1 MHTRAII
8 VLTVTVLLVVGWAG
22 AALAGEICDK
32 LPTTPGAR
40 VIIVNSADQLAEA
53 VGDPEELAADDD
65 AAFATAQPGDF
76 ICIAANLTITTSG
89 TLTNTDLHPVTN
101 TAINITIPNITIY
114 GGIVNSTTGAR
125 ATLTAGAGLTAAI
138 FEVGATGAQMA
149 LFPSSAGVD
158 YRLAPFNATG
168 NPNNVAITD
177 PTFDCA
183 GISATAITVLP
194 GANYTVIEDNL
205 IGGLTGECSTA
216 GVLVLADR
224 DTSSPPDQAR
234 DDTDGDGVLEDTVG
248 TRIRANVFD
257 AQNGASGPAILL
269 TENVVGVPD
278 PNVGALEDQPPFEQC
293 VGAGVGTNHTVI
305 GSSVANAGFADL
317 VAGPPVPDTPVV
329 GDGPGFN
336 DGNLI
341 TRTTGTGTW
350 SIGIRSEG
358 SHICIRGNLILT
370 PSGASQP
377 AIDRDGIRLEPGA
390 NGTAVWGNIIGSLD
404 GTERAVGGDGIAVLG
419 PFKLTS
425 VTPDGDSLYDNIVGN
440 VGSATQAALRGAT
453 RNGFLCQ
460 DERIFV
466 QGSSQGAQRAVDN
479 GDDGFDMSGTA
490 PADSEGFGCTKRD
503 AVFNNDAIGNGGNG
517 FEGGSDFVDNDALE
531 NMGHGFLVP
540 GPGPNR
546 FCGNVANDNGDS
558 TLDPFATGLSGFAV
572 DSNNVFTDGGT
583 FGSATCARGGNTA
596 NANLFAGFFLGI
608 SPPSLNATN
617 NRLTRTAPP
626 GLPFSTVHQA
636 NCNGVIGVFVDGH
649 NNWIAHTDAFSNGS
663 LTIPAVGGAGITL
676 EVGAYG
682 NRLTQNRAGSLNY
695 NATPAATCPEAGTA
709 TGTVAAP
716 VQAFGLGVQGGN
728 GPGAPVGATANV
740 AWLNIFGD
748 PDYNIVVLS
757 GDDDSATGPGT
768 GGPSV
773 RTPGPLEGNHF
784 GIALGN
790 RTAAVLRLEEQD
802 GLAPGLGTP
811 QDLDGDG
818 IAGMACNRIVGN
830 NDEYGFTTLPAPPRG
845 GVIDTIAIAANLQ
858 LWADA
863 DGAGGTRL
871 SNIWEGNGEFTGDS
885 ATTVPSDLANGS
897 TAIGAAGILNFEG
910 AWTLV
915 TIGPT
920 SDIFVDPG
928 LNTVQVSSPRDGGA
942 TTVDQL
948 FTNCVNEASGGGDG
962 GGDGGGGG
970 GGGGGA
976 PKLGDVNLN
985 GSFDQ
990 DDPNEL
996 LNALRNRASWLRD
1009 PSDPKFKV
1017 SDVARPCGKITR
1029 ADYNR
1034 LRSSLLRVQ
1043 RGRSALKSLCG
1054 SKGTI
1059 GFDPASAPRLLT
1071 VLSGQTGAAGVRVA
1085 IYDFA
1090 GRLLVEQRATGAQ
1103 VALDL
1108 VQRELAN
1115 GVYLAV
1121 VESLDADGRT
1131 LVREVRKVV
1140 VLR

>member
-1 MHTRAII
+1 MNTRAII
-8 VLTVTVLLVVGWAG
+8 VLTVLLVFGWAG
-22 AALAGEICDK
+22 AALAGEVCDK
-32 LPTTPGAR
+32 LPTAPGAR
-40 VIIVNSADQLAEA
+40 VIAVSTVDQLGEA
-53 VGDPEELAADDD
+53 VGDPEALAADDP
-65 AAFATAQPGDF
+65 AFPTANPGDF
-76 ICIAANLTITTSG
+76 VCITANLT
-89 TLTNTDLHPVTN
+89 VT
-101 TAINITIPNITIY
+101 AAAVGAEGINITIPNITIY
-114 GGIVNSTTGAR
+114 GAIVNSTTGAR
-125 ATLTAGAGLTAAI
+125 ARLTAGTGLTGAI
-138 FEVGATGAQMA
+138 FVVGATGAQT
-149 LFPSSAGVD
+149 PP
-158 YRLAPFNATG
+158 APNGTR
-168 NPNNVAITD
+168 NPTNVVITD
-177 PTFDCA
+177 PIFDCA

-194 GANYTVIEDNL
+194 GANYTVIELNT
-205 IGGLTGECSTA
+205 IGGLSGRCITA
-216 GVLVLADR
+216 GVLVRADR
-224 DTSSPPDQAR
+224 DTDNDQAR
-234 DDTDGDGVLEDTVG
+234 DDTDGDGVLEDTKGV
-248 TRIRANVFD
+248 RIRANVFD
-257 AQNGASGPAILL
+257 ARSGNSGPAIWLE
-269 TENVVGVPD
+269 ENVVGVDD

-293 VGAGVGTNHTVI
+293 TTATAGSNHTVI
-305 GSSVANAGFADL
+305 GSSSANAGFADTNT
-317 VAGPPVPDTPVV
+317 PPDGIPDTPVV
-329 GDGPGFN
+329 GNGPGAD

-341 TRTTGTGTW
+341 TSTAGTGTW
-350 SIGIRSEG
+350 SFGIRSEG
-358 SHICIRGNLILT
+358 SHICIRGNVILT
-370 PSGASQP
+370 RSGASNP
-377 AIDRDGIRLEPGA
+377 AVTTDGIRLDPGA

-404 GTERAVGGDGIAVLG
+404 ATQRAVGGDGIAVLG

-440 VGSATQAALRGAT
+440 VAFDATTGQGALRGAA
-453 RNGFLCQ
+453 RNGFLCA
-460 DERIFV
+460 DERIYV

-479 GDDGFDMSGTA
+479 GDEGFDMSGTA

-517 FEGGSDFVDNDALE
+517 FEGGSDFVDNDALV

-558 TLDPFATGLSGFAV
+558 SLNPFITGLSGFAV

-608 SPPSLNATN
+608 SPPSLNATGN
-617 NRLTRTAPP
+617 QLTRTAPP

-636 NCNGVIGVFVDGH
+636 NCNGVIGVFVDGN
-649 NNWIAHTDAFSNGS
+649 NNWIAHVDAFSNGS
-663 LTIPAVGGAGITL
+663 RAVISGSNVGGAGITL

-695 NATPAATCPEAGTA
+695 NATPPATCPVAGTA
-709 TGTVAAP
+709 TGTVNAP

-728 GPGAPVGATANV
+728 GPGAPAGATANV

-748 PDYNIVVLS
+748 PDYNSDADID
-757 GDDDSATGPGT
+757 GDDDSAAGPGT
-768 GGPSV
+768 GGSSV

-790 RTAAVLRLEEQD
+790 HTAAVLRLEEQD
-802 GLAPGLGTP
+802 GGSGLGTP

-818 IAGMACNRIVGN
+818 IVGMACNRIVGN
-830 NDEYGFTTLPAPPRG
+830 NDVYNFTSPPAPPRG
-845 GVIDTIAIAANLQ
+845 GVIQNIAIAANLQ

-871 SNIWEGNGEFTGDS
+871 SNIWEGNGVFTGDS

-897 TAIGAAGILNFEG
+897 TATGAAGILNFEG

-920 SDIFVDPG
+920 PDIFVDPG
-928 LNTVQVSSPRDGGA
+928 LNTVQVSSPRNGGA
-942 TTVDQL
+942 TTVDGL
-948 FTNCVNEASGGGDG
+948 FANCVGDSGASPPTPPTPG
-962 GGDGGGGG
+962 
-970 GGGGGA
+970 
-976 PKLGDVNLN
+976 PSNILGDVNGN
-985 GSFDQ
+985 SSFEQADL
-990 DDPNEL
+990 DEL
-996 LNALRNRASWLRD
+996 WNALHNRRANPWLTD
-1009 PSDPKFKV
+1009 PTNPKFKA

-1034 LRSSLLRVQ
+1034 LLSSRQRVQ
-1043 RGRSALKSLCG
+1043 RGRPALKSQCG

-1059 GFDPASAPRLLT
+1059 GLDPASAPRLLT
-1071 VLSGQTGAAGVRVA
+1071 VLSGQAGAAGVRVA
-1085 IYDFA
+1085 VYDFA
-1090 GRLLVEQRATGAQ
+1090 GRLLLEQKATGAQ

-1121 VESLDADGRT
+1121 VESLAADGRT
-1131 LVREVRKVV
+1131 LVREVRKVI